1 MLQHIF
7 DGGYIMIPLI
17 ALSVLA
23 LAVIIDRVRVFR
35 LARTDTYRL
44 REDVTNCLDE
54 DRLDDAIRHCK
65 EHHGPV
71 AAVLLAGLNK
81 YRRLKEHGRSRTEI
95 ESITTK
101 TMEDYAP
108 RALDALETRLNLLVL
123 VGSISPLLGMTGT
136 VTGMIKAFTQMSTAG
151 VDASGVASGISE
163 ALVTTAAGLLIA
175 MPAVAAYNIFA
186 KRVDRVALEIEE
198 AMMEFLDFV
207 SLGGKE
213 N

>member
-1 MLQHIF
+1 M
-7 DGGYIMIPLI
+7 
-17 ALSVLA
+17 AV
-23 LAVIIDRVRVFR
+23 AVIIDRVRIFR
-35 LARTDTYRL
+35 RARTDTYLL
-44 REDVTNCLDE
+44 REDVTNCLE
-54 DRLDDAIRHCK
+54 EGRLDDAIRRCR
-65 EHHGPV
+65 EHDGPV

-108 RALDALETRLNLLVL
+108 RALDTLETRLNLLVL

-175 MPAVAAYNIFA
+175 MPAVAAYNILA
-186 KRVDRVALEIEE
+186 KRVDRIALEIEE
-198 AMMEFLDFV
+198 TMMEFLDFV
-207 SLGGKE
+207 SLGGGE